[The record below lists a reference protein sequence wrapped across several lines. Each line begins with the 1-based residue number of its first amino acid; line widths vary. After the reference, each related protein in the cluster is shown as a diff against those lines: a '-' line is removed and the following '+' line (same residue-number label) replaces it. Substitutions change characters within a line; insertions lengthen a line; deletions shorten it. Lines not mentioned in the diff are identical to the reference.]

1 LVPRSPRQAQLLRC
15 FGLEQRHMCG
25 PTRRANAGEWKEFVL
40 NEVWGG
46 LAMAET
52 I

>member
-1 LVPRSPRQAQLLRC
+1 
-15 FGLEQRHMCG
+15 MCG

-40 NEVWGG
+40 NEGWGFVTG